1 MPPEV
6 LLATLGSEPQV
17 VTLVYDLLRR
27 RGFCP
32 AEVVVFHT
40 DPARE
45 PARSAVLRLQEELA
59 AMRVA
64 HTFHPV
70 AAGGRPVSDL
80 VRQQDIEAFFR
91 LLYREVLRL
100 KQAGRR
106 LHLSIAGGRKPM
118 AVFGMVVAQL
128 LFDGEDRLW
137 HLLSEGR
144 LLAEK
149 LTHPTP
155 DEEAVLIPVPV
166 MRWSAIS
173 PVFTELAR
181 RSDPWEAVSD
191 QRALKAWEEVSRRR
205 EFLACRLTPAER
217 EVVLLL
223 VKEGLDN
230 EEIARRLGKSAKT
243 VANQLTVV
251 YDKFHEYLGFRED
264 VKVDRAILIAELKM
278 ASLDQL

>member
-1 MPPEV
+1 MPREV

-27 RGFCP
+27 QGFHP

-59 AMRVA
+59 AMQVP

-70 AAGGRPVSDL
+70 AVDGRPVPDL
-80 VRQQDIEAFFR
+80 VRQRDIEAFFR
-91 LLYREVLRL
+91 LLYREVLQL

-118 AVFGMVVAQL
+118 AIFGMVVAQL
-128 LFDGEDRLW
+128 LFDEEDRLW

-149 LTHPTP
+149 LMHPTP

-191 QRALKAWEEVSRRR
+191 QRAIKAWEEVSRRR
-205 EFLACRLTPAER
+205 EFLECRLTPAER

-243 VANQLTVV
+243 VANQLTTA
-251 YDKFHEYLGFRED
+251 YEKFHEFLGFRED
-264 VKVDRAILIAELKM
+264 LKVDRAILIAELKM
-278 ASLDQL
+278 ASWERI

>member
-1 MPPEV
+1 M
-6 LLATLGSEPQV
+6 LATLGSEPQV

-64 HTFHPV
+64 HNFHPV
-70 AAGGRPVSDL
+70 AAGGRPVPDL

-118 AVFGMVVAQL
+118 AVFGMMVAQL

-181 RSDPWEAVSD
+181 RSDPLGGR
-191 QRALKAWEEVSRRR
+191 QR
-205 EFLACRLTPAER
+205 PAGPQGLGGSIPPPR
-217 EVVLLL
+217 IPGVPAHPGGKEVVLLL

-230 EEIARRLGKSAKT
+230 EEIARRLGKSVKT
-243 VANQLTVV
+243 VANQLTTA
-251 YDKFHEYLGFRED
+251 YEKFNEFLGFRED
-264 VKVDRAILIAELKM
+264 LKVDRAILIAELKM
-278 ASLDQL
+278 AFLDQL